1 MSLHLPVSLEGLPQ
15 SGLKRE
21 MFSFIGLFCWVLFS
35 RTLCSAPNEV
45 ENEEQVSN
53 QL

>member
-1 MSLHLPVSLEGLPQ
+1 
-15 SGLKRE
+15 
-21 MFSFIGLFCWVLFS
+21 MFNFIGLFCWVLHSRALFS
-35 RTLCSAPNEV
+35 ALSEV